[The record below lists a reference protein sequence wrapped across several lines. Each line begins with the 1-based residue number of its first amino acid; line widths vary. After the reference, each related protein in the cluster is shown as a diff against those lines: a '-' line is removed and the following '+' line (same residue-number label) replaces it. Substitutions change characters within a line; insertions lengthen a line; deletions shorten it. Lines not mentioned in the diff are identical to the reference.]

1 MSDSTSATHGQ
12 EPGAQPQAGTTTS
25 ESPTQAQA
33 AAGTTDQP
41 TPTTVDVAVLQ
52 RELAEA
58 RREAAKH
65 RTDLRRFSDAQ
76 LTETERLQRRVT
88 ELEQERAASA
98 ARDRERAIR
107 LAALEA
113 AARLGFRD
121 PDLAVRL
128 VDPAAVET
136 KDDGTPKN
144 VERLLA
150 DVLARSP
157 YLGRAGAG
165 ADFGGGQ
172 RGAST
177 SGTDMNSL
185 IRRAA
190 GRA

>member
-1 MSDSTSATHGQ
+1 MSDSTGATNGQ
-12 EPGAQPQAGTTTS
+12 EPGAQPQAGTTL
-25 ESPTQAQA
+25 ESTTQAQA
-33 AAGTTDQP
+33 AAGTSDP
-41 TPTTVDVAVLQ
+41 STTVDVAVLQ

-65 RTDLRRFSDAQ
+65 RTDLRKLTDAQ
-76 LTETERLQRRVT
+76 LSESERLQRRVA
-88 ELEQERAASA
+88 ELEQERDVSQ

-128 VDPAAVET
+128 IDPSAVET

-157 YLGRAGAG
+157 YLGRSGIAP
-165 ADFGGGQ
+165 DFGGGQ
-172 RGAST
+172 RGQAPA
-177 SGTDMNSL
+177 GTDMNSL

-190 GRA
+190 GRT